1 MCRNVPGNTSYL
13 LLASV
18 AIMVRDPDLI
28 KQAVQLANNGIDLLG
43 EVARIHA
50 DGHGL

>member
-1 MCRNVPGNTSYL
+1 MPGNVSYL
-13 LLASV
+13 FLASIAV
-18 AIMVRDPDLI
+18 MVRDPDLV

-43 EVARIHA
+43 EIARIHA